1 MVMVD
6 HLATAAGKRGL
17 DALDGEMS
25 APIAQPAAEDWRYG
39 RVEGLKTAA
48 PSTNLAI

>member
-1 MVMVD
+1 MVTVD
-6 HLATAAGKRGL
+6 QLATAAWKKGL
-17 DALDGEMS
+17 DALDKEMPAS
-25 APIAQPAAEDWRYG
+25 IAQPAAEDWRYG